1 MPNGERQYFT
11 KGDRAL
17 CARISHDDASAR
29 TRFSLESV
37 ERVEDRSSGWL
48 APPGRC
54 ETYGLPVMPGRR
66 VLGVITSALP
76 FVRSDCDG
84 WQARIDNIVGGFHQV
99 SLTTDKGREKGTVD
113 KKRVLLNEE
122 RCKELVPGGLYFFM
136 GYRESGVNLP
146 EISTLI
152 YLGEDTTEDEEGE
165 APHSLYVF
173 QTADSYQDL
182 GDWSDL
188 P

>member
-1 MPNGERQYFT
+1 M
-11 KGDRAL
+11 
-17 CARISHDDASAR
+17 
-29 TRFSLESV
+29 
-37 ERVEDRSSGWL
+37 
-48 APPGRC
+48 
-54 ETYGLPVMPGRR
+54 
-66 VLGVITSALP
+66 
-76 FVRSDCDG
+76 
-84 WQARIDNIVGGFHQV
+84 
-99 SLTTDKGREKGTVD
+99 D

-146 EISTLI
+146 EISTLV

-188 P
+188 PEEQKKETSADVLVAFDTNGVSGFVDLEGLIGELRQLQKNLSQGLSWDDPLPE